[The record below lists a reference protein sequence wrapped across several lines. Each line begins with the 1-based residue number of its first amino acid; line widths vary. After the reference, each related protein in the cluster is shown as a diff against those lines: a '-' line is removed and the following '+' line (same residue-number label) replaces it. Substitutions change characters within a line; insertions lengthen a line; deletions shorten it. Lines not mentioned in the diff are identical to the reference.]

1 MSSIPLA
8 PAVLFSSVTT
18 ALDNLGLSS
27 ERIVEQ
33 AGLPQWQFLEPRSKI
48 PGPHLYRLLGH
59 TARALGEEGFGL
71 MVPDHVPLRS
81 VGSFG
86 KMIFRS
92 LTVYDAINM
101 LNRLYKRISSV
112 ARFSIVEDDEEVW
125 WVRDRLFD
133 ADVGSRQMELYSFG
147 HMINLVRLGAGSAWR
162 PAKVCVELDSIS
174 RLDQL
179 EAFGDAEIQR
189 RRGVSSFAIPR
200 SVLSRSMPS
209 QTSAVL
215 DKGDRFLADAPSTEF
230 VDSLRQLLRSFVK
243 LSHPRIETVAEI
255 GGVSARTLQR
265 RLRAEGLTFKTV
277 VDQARFQVAA
287 DLMGE
292 KDLTLVDIAQ
302 ELSYADQAHFT
313 HAFRRW
319 AGVSPGQ
326 YRSQLRS
333 D

>member
-1 MSSIPLA
+1 
-8 PAVLFSSVTT
+8 
-18 ALDNLGLSS
+18 
-27 ERIVEQ
+27 
-33 AGLPQWQFLEPRSKI
+33 
-48 PGPHLYRLLGH
+48 
-59 TARALGEEGFGL
+59 
-71 MVPDHVPLRS
+71 

-86 KMIFRS
+86 KMISRS
-92 LTVYDAINM
+92 LTVYDAINT
-101 LNRLYKRISSV
+101 LNRLYERFGTTG
-112 ARFSIVEDDEEVW
+112 RFSTVEGDEEVW
-125 WVRDRLFD
+125 WVRERLFD

-147 HMINLVRLGAGSAWR
+147 HMINLVRMGAGSAWR
-162 PAKVCVELDSIS
+162 PAKIWVELDSIS

-189 RRGVSSFAIPR
+189 HRRVSGFTIPR

-215 DKGDRFLADAPSTEF
+215 DKDDRFFADAPSTEF
-230 VDSLRQLLRSFVK
+230 VGSLRQVLRSLVRIG
-243 LSHPRIETVAEI
+243 HPRIESVAEI

-292 KDLTLVDIAQ
+292 KDLTLVEIAQ

-326 YRSQLRS
+326 YRSQLHS
-333 D
+333 T